1 MTDPRHPAAYIC
13 VTRASGARALA
24 VRGQAIAE
32 VTRQRGWPAPAVY
45 ADQDDHDP
53 ADGHRANGHSPALD
67 NLIAAISA
75 GRHDALLV
83 TGLGAIS
90 GGPAYR
96 LSRLLLCCTN
106 HGVAVEFLTSPAAA
120 PAPLIPAP
128 GDAGRSSPCPLPRE
142 AWSVLARARL
152 EALDRLFPDWRIW
165 LDHHGW
171 HARRRNSVFKQG
183 YLPGAPAF
191 CVHADSS
198 VDLAAQL
205 CWQRAADQHAPSGCS
220 SGSLT
225 HGRVR

>member
-1 MTDPRHPAAYIC
+1 MIDPRHPAAYIC

-24 VRGQAIAE
+24 WQGQAIAE
-32 VTRQRGWPAPAVY
+32 VALQRGWPAPAVY
-45 ADQDDHDP
+45 ADQDGDDL
-53 ADGHRANGHSPALD
+53 ADGHSPALAG
-67 NLIAAISA
+67 LIAAISA

-90 GGPAYR
+90 GGPAYL

-106 HGVAVEFLTSPAAA
+106 HGVAVEFLTSPATASG
-120 PAPLIPAP
+120 PVIPAP
-128 GDAGRSSPCPLPRE
+128 DAAEQSPPCPLPRE

-152 EALDRLFPDWRIW
+152 EALDGLFPDWRIW
-165 LDHHGW
+165 LDQHGW
-171 HARRRNSVFKQG
+171 HARRRIDAFKQD

-198 VDLAAQL
+198 VDLAAQM

-220 SGSLT
+220 SGSLA
-225 HGRVR
+225 HSRER

>member
-13 VTRASGARALA
+13 VTRASGPRALA
-24 VRGQAIAE
+24 LRGQAIAE
-32 VTRQRGWPAPAVY
+32 IVRERGWPAPAVY
-45 ADQDDHDP
+45 ADQGDHAP
-53 ADGHRANGHSPALD
+53 ADGHSPALA

-106 HGVAVEFLTSPAAA
+106 HGVAVEFLTSPDTASG
-120 PAPLIPAP
+120 PVIPAP
-128 GDAGRSSPCPLPRE
+128 GAAEQSPPCPLPRE

-152 EALDRLFPDWRIW
+152 EALAGLFPDWRIW
-165 LDHHGW
+165 MDHHGW
-171 HARRRNSVFKQG
+171 HARRRSNAYKQG
-183 YLPGAPAF
+183 FLPGAPAF

-205 CWQRAADQHAPSGCS
+205 CWQRAADQHAPSGCA
-220 SGSLT
+220 SGSLA
-225 HGRVR
+225 HGRER